1 MRNIVLIGF
10 SYTGKTAV
18 GKAIA
23 QRLGRPFLDTDDL
36 IIHRAGMPI
45 KAIFF
50 QGEAYFRD
58 LERKALHE
66 ACAQDDAVIS
76 TGGGSVIDPVNRA
89 LIGESG
95 VAICLEARPETILRR
110 LHEEQSTRGTSEAVR
125 PLLEA
130 TDPLQRISTLKE
142 HRQVFYS
149 LADWTV
155 HTDQLTVDEVATECV
170 HGSEVVGQ
178 SRRRKA
184 GSEYGAQRGESYEVS
199 TSSGRYPGYVG
210 WGIIPS
216 LGWRMKEA
224 GLSGTAHIIA
234 DKTVF
239 DLYGQQV
246 VASLNEA
253 GFTTESFRLPPG
265 ESLKT
270 LEHAGHLYQWLA
282 SRRAERGHC
291 IVAIGGGVA
300 GDLAGFVA
308 ATYLRGMPV
317 VQVPTTLLAMVD
329 ASIGGKTAVNLPEG
343 KNLVG
348 AFHQPRLVLADVQTL
363 TSLPARE
370 LRSGWAELV
379 KHALI
384 LDRGLSVFLAEN
396 LESLRLLDPERST
409 EAITR
414 SASIKARVVSA
425 DEKETSGF
433 RALLNYGH
441 TVGHALESVLAYAGL
456 LHGEAVAIGMTAAAD
471 IASRMGMLPAGA
483 VAEQRRMLEAFELPV
498 KAPPV
503 DLDKVRSAMALDKKV
518 AGKRINWVLLEEVGR
533 AVTRNDVPD
542 EAVDAALAAIVSA

>member
-1 MRNIVLIGF
+1 M
-10 SYTGKTAV
+10 
-18 GKAIA
+18 
-23 QRLGRPFLDTDDL
+23 
-36 IIHRAGMPI
+36 H
-45 KAIFF
+45 
-50 QGEAYFRD
+50 
-58 LERKALHE
+58 
-66 ACAQDDAVIS
+66 
-76 TGGGSVIDPVNRA
+76 
-89 LIGESG
+89 
-95 VAICLEARPETILRR
+95 
-110 LHEEQSTRGTSEAVR
+110 
-125 PLLEA
+125 
-130 TDPLQRISTLKE
+130 TDPLTI
-142 HRQVFYS
+142 
-149 LADWTV
+149 
-155 HTDQLTVDEVATECV
+155 DEVAAECV
-170 HGSEVVGQ
+170 RGFEIVGQ

-184 GSEYGAQRGESYEVS
+184 GAGYGVPRGESYEVS
-199 TSSGRYPGYVG
+199 TSSARYSGYVG

-224 GLSGTAHIIA
+224 GLGGTAHVIA
-234 DKTVF
+234 DSTVF

-246 VASLNEA
+246 AASLSEA
-253 GFTTESFRLPPG
+253 GFATESFRLPPG
-265 ESLKT
+265 EAIKT

-291 IVAIGGGVA
+291 IVAMGGGVA

-363 TSLPARE
+363 TSLPQRE
-370 LRSGWAELV
+370 LRAGWAELV

-384 LDRGLSVFLAEN
+384 LDRGLFAFLTEN
-396 LESLRLLDPERST
+396 LDPLKMLHPELST

-414 SASIKARVVSA
+414 SAAIKARVVSA

-441 TVGHALESVLAYAGL
+441 TVGHALESVLAYEGL

-471 IASRMGMLPAGA
+471 IASRMGMLHAGA
-483 VAEQRRMLEAFELPV
+483 VAEQRRMLEAFGLPV
-498 KAPPV
+498 QAPPV
-503 DLDKVRSAMALDKKV
+503 DLGDMRSAMALDKKV

-533 AVTRNDVPD
+533 AVNRDDVP
-542 EAVDAALAAIVSA
+542 EETVDAALAAVVAS